1 MYTLPPFMDEVLSEE
16 RAFYNSLELM
26 KWMGI
31 FQL

>member
-31 FQL
+31 F